1 MTEATDYVENIEM
14 QLAEVELLQSMY
26 PGADEFKLNDQL
38 MIEDLK
44 HWLNSDSKSDSAPPT
59 SISFVLKLE
68 NKMEMRVRFPHDY
81 PGEKC
86 AEIIVSSNELKR
98 DLQSKLNKDL
108 RDYLNET
115 FEKYC
120 AVTSVAVSWV
130 QDNAEDYFPK
140 QDVDNEVIEN
150 DDKSVEMG
158 RLWLYSHHIYSKT
171 KRKNILDLAKDH
183 KLTGFCMP
191 GKPGIV
197 CLEGI
202 LGICNDVWSIIKQW
216 NWKKINVKFQENE
229 QTTPGDFQKLRK
241 FDKFEEIGF
250 VKGETRDYHM
260 DMGEFKNY
268 LQMHQCDYMFNELF
282 GLDKS

>member
-1 MTEATDYVENIEM
+1 MDYVENIES

-26 PGADEFKLNDQL
+26 PGAEEFKLNDQTML
-38 MIEDLK
+38 EDLK
-44 HWLNSDSKSDSAPPT
+44 EWLDSRSDLQPPT

-68 NKMEMRVRFPHDY
+68 NHLEIHARFPHDY
-81 PGEKC
+81 PGDKC
-86 AEIIVSSNELKR
+86 AEIFVTSNDLKR

-108 RDYLNET
+108 NEYLSET

-120 AVTSVAVSWV
+120 AVTSLAVSWI
-130 QDNAEDYFPK
+130 QDNVDTYIPKHELPAEDL
-140 QDVDNEVIEN
+140 ES
-150 DDKSVEMG
+150 DDKSVQVG

-171 KRKNILDLAKDH
+171 KRKNILDLAKDN

-197 CLEGI
+197 CLEG
-202 LGICNDVWSIIKQW
+202 LLDICNDVWSVIKQW
-216 NWKKINVKFQENE
+216 NWKKINVKFQEDE
-229 QTTPGDFQKLRK
+229 RTIFRDIEKFRK

-250 VKGETRDYHM
+250 VKGEMRDYHM

-268 LQMHQCDYMFNELF
+268 LQVHTCDYMFNELF